1 MLRTGIHRHICG
13 TVHLVAPG
21 LVSMMLHCVSVNIVV
36 LVGLTGMHKTGC
48 SALVWSALLWTAL
61 LCSALERQ
69 DLPCMYPAHHEPENV
84 KIVVV
89 INIII
94 IIIIT
99 IPIIIIIVTVIIT
112 GAQLTGTMSDVK
124 LCSCKVNS
132 LSLQQHTL
140 VAAPVML
147 QSCMHQCYD

>member
-1 MLRTGIHRHICG
+1 MWQTIFNASTTDCTLSHLFAGAIAVCLLHSL
-13 TVHLVAPG
+13 VHQ
-21 LVSMMLHCVSVNIVV
+21 
-36 LVGLTGMHKTGC
+36 GC
-48 SALVWSALLWTAL
+48 PRQA
-61 LCSALERQ
+61 ALERP
-69 DLPCMYPAHHEPENV
+69 DLPCMYSAHHEPENV

-89 INIII
+89 VINII

>member
-1 MLRTGIHRHICG
+1 
-13 TVHLVAPG
+13 
-21 LVSMMLHCVSVNIVV
+21 
-36 LVGLTGMHKTGC
+36 
-48 SALVWSALLWTAL
+48 
-61 LCSALERQ
+61 
-69 DLPCMYPAHHEPENV
+69 MYSAHHEPENV

-89 INIII
+89 VINII

-99 IPIIIIIVTVIIT
+99 IPIIIIIVTIIIA